1 MDAMFGL
8 YYPHVRFRDEH
19 WLKTTALYWERM
31 YRLFP
36 SDQRES
42 SLDEVSW
49 AEEEFTDAGFVKAVW
64 PRKSIRRS
72 AAKRFAKVL
81 GSLDL
86 EQYRLDDHRL
96 AQFQGDFPEAA
107 AYDAGWED
115 PYDVNWEPGLD
126 YVADWKL
133 ESKYLT
139 KLIEQGLAVRNGPRL
154 WMHSA
159 LAQAY
164 LLVLG
169 MEMADDCGARPVSDE
184 EVYHSAGGQDARR
197 LVATCLADETASSS
211 AGPEQYEAVLIN
223 LAVATVLPRD
233 LDAVYPDKII
243 RFRQKYASERMRFRR
258 KVEELLQEAMELD
271 RIRNQDVLVDH
282 LQVRYDVELRPALVD
297 LQKALRGRGVETILS
312 AMDVQVAVPAAA
324 ATGLAALAV
333 HPAAPVAAAFGG
345 AGFALGLWKT
355 AIRQRREHTT
365 TLAQSSVAYLHHLQ
379 TDLAP
384 VPLVERVRKAVARIT
399 PAQRLRAA
407 GPDGQ
412 DRTP

>member
-1 MDAMFGL
+1 MDTMFGF
-8 YYPHVRFRDEH
+8 YYPHVRFRDER

-36 SDQRES
+36 DDEHYES
-42 SLDEVSW
+42 SLPNVSW
-49 AEEEFTDAGFVKAVW
+49 AESKLMESGFVNRVE
-64 PRKSIRRS
+64 PRKSIQRG
-72 AAKRFAKVL
+72 AAKRFAAVL

-86 EQYRLDDHRL
+86 EQYRLDDDML
-96 AQFQGDFPEAA
+96 AEFQNNFYIAA
-107 AYDAGWED
+107 TYLAGWD
-115 PYDVNWEPGLD
+115 NLLD

-133 ESKYLT
+133 ESEYLAE
-139 KLIEQGLAVRNGPRL
+139 LIEQRLAFLKDRRL
-154 WMHSA
+154 WMHST

-169 MEMADDCGARPVSDE
+169 MEMAEECGARPVSDE
-184 EVYHSAGGQDARR
+184 EAYHSAGGQDARR
-197 LVATCLADETASSS
+197 LVAACLADETAASS
-211 AGPEQYEAVLIN
+211 ARTEKCEAILIN

-233 LDAVYPDKII
+233 LDAVRPEQII
-243 RFRQKYASERMRFRR
+243 RFRERYVSERIRFRR
-258 KVEELLQEAMELD
+258 KVEELLQEAAELD
-271 RIRNQDVLVDH
+271 RIRDQNVLVDH

-297 LQKALRGRGVETILS
+297 LQKALRGGGVETMLS

-324 ATGLAALAV
+324 ATGLAAFAV

-355 AIRQRREHTT
+355 AIRQRRERTT

-399 PAQRLRAA
+399 PAEL
-407 GPDGQ
+407 
-412 DRTP
+412 